1 LDGTEKVLV
10 VPKHGTMS
18 NVPIFQESEQ
28 FLNNKYIL
36 IMEQNFNQALNL
48 KQYIFVK
55 FFLKKLVVFL
65 KFNPTK
71 ALIVIDPH
79 MNII

>member
-1 LDGTEKVLV
+1 V

-28 FLNNKYIL
+28 FLNNKYIF

-55 FFLKKLVVFL
+55 FFLKKLVVLL

-71 ALIVIDPH
+71 ALIVIDLH

>member
-1 LDGTEKVLV
+1 
-10 VPKHGTMS
+10 
-18 NVPIFQESEQ
+18 
-28 FLNNKYIL
+28 
-36 IMEQNFNQALNL
+36 MEQNFNQALNL